1 MATKNNKQEESFFI
15 KSENYK
21 KLRDKLPYEDR
32 MALIEVIQEALI
44 FQINA
49 CADYMRYGKWTL

>member
-21 KLRDKLPYEDR
+21 KLRDKLPYE
-32 MALIEVIQEALI
+32 VIQEALI

-49 CADYMRYGKWTL
+49 CADYMRYGK

>member
-49 CADYMRYGKWTL
+49 CADYMRYGK